1 MLVSW
6 KKSVALRITIA
17 CRLEEVMKILVVED
31 EKALLEGIAHILS
44 EENYQVDTALN
55 GYEGLQLAEQG
66 IYDAIVLDIML
77 PEIDGF
83 SIVKSLREESIRT
96 PILLLTAKD
105 SVGDRVKGLDLG
117 ADDYLIKPF
126 AAPELLA
133 RIRVLLRGKGD
144 TVENELQYGPIVAN
158 ENEHDGYINDQ
169 KLNLTVKEYLLLEF
183 FVRNKEQILLRD
195 QIFNRIWGFS
205 SEAGLNIVDVYVH
218 HLRKKLAAFGLE
230 DLIKTVR
237 GIGFML
243 KGEGTDV
250 SKD

>member
-1 MLVSW
+1 
-6 KKSVALRITIA
+6 
-17 CRLEEVMKILVVED
+17 MKILVVED
-31 EKALLEGIAHILS
+31 EKALLEGIANILS

-55 GYEGLQLAEQG
+55 GYEGLQLAKQG

-144 TVENELQYGPIVAN
+144 TVESELQYGPIVVN

-243 KGEGTDV
+243 KVKGEETDV